1 MSVWRSEEPL
11 VKELSCPICL
21 RLFTEPM
28 MLPCGHNY
36 CLACI
41 QKVVD
46 SEKGPHLC
54 PECRQ
59 EYRGTGALQKNVKLC
74 NIVSSYQATVK
85 RTGNE
90 GVPCDYCL
98 ENGTAAIKT
107 CLNCEIS
114 LCSQH
119 LHRHSIKYSFSNH
132 TLMEPQSDLHW
143 KMCSVHNKLLEFFC
157 TTDRSF
163 LCSTCFIEGS
173 HQDHDIQN
181 FESAG
186 AEIRRVLQSQLKL
199 ASDKMKM
206 IESLLQ
212 RSMEEEKVFTAACN
226 KLEAKSM
233 TLLGSILHQVNS
245 YTFSLSKELA
255 EVQRVQRESWQSDI
269 NHNMKQQATL
279 KDVQEEV
286 TSVLEETDMCL
297 FLQRCLS
304 INDQLKEATE
314 SNVTVLVPPVLDVKH
329 LSTAVG
335 TNDFREE
342 TTRLLQALHT
352 LLNPLELTFNP
363 NTAHPN
369 LLMVRKGDGS
379 RLGHNAVSWRLQWKN
394 KKLTACHA
402 SHTVTL
408 PDTLPPLRLEMALDY
423 GAGTLCFYSSIGRK
437 EHLHTF
443 RTTFCETAQV
453 ARMVEEPLEGAPQV
467 CPDTARLCAAL
478 EAKNAGLRAAL
489 GATQRGLRCVL
500 NPSEVTL
507 DPNTVHPS
515 LLLSEDLTTVVHSA
529 TKQPYPQHP
538 ERFASFLQ
546 VLSSQGFS
554 GGQHRWQVE
563 AQECQWV
570 LGVCY
575 RSLARVGLASALES
589 SSGSWCLMWCDN
601 LLRAYSQGRDTPL
614 LRTTA
619 LRKLDMHLN
628 YEAGSLS
635 FYSCNEGKVH
645 LHTFKTTFTEPV
657 YLALRMMS
665 CKLKSRITLKS

>member
-1 MSVWRSEEPL
+1 MQRRGEHGSSSQAEQRLKPFEHKAQQPRPRCFPGQSPPVIQEPPSSSVRSVSPSVTRVMPEVLAGSQGPPFRATMSVWRSEEPL

-369 LLMVRKGDGS
+369 LLLSTDLKTVKYSAKRQTYPEHAERFQNAPQVLCTQGFSAGEHIWVVELGPGAWSVGLCYYSMVRKGDGS

-443 RTTFCETAQV
+443 RTTFCETV
-453 ARMVEEPLEGAPQV
+453 
-467 CPDTARLCAAL
+467 
-478 EAKNAGLRAAL
+478 
-489 GATQRGLRCVL
+489 
-500 NPSEVTL
+500 
-507 DPNTVHPS
+507 
-515 LLLSEDLTTVVHSA
+515 
-529 TKQPYPQHP
+529 YP
-538 ERFASFLQ
+538 A
-546 VLSSQGFS
+546 FS
-554 GGQHRWQVE
+554 IN
-563 AQECQWV
+563 
-570 LGVCY
+570 
-575 RSLARVGLASALES
+575 S
-589 SSGSWCLMWCDN
+589 
-601 LLRAYSQGRDTPL
+601 
-614 LRTTA
+614 TTA
-619 LRKLDMHLN
+619 
-628 YEAGSLS
+628 ESW
-635 FYSCNEGKVH
+635 
-645 LHTFKTTFTEPV
+645 
-657 YLALRMMS
+657 
-665 CKLKSRITLKS
+665 ITLQN